1 MANKQKMV
9 FLPSRLTRG
18 NVVELV
24 GTLNFFFNVA
34 GQKVKDLFLR
44 FDNVSKVDV
53 LGILVLY
60 KFLEYSVMNSCFD
73 SPTFNLTFNKFLDN
87 EISKYGFS
95 SLITGLMNNKAK
107 EHYYR
112 NLDTQVTADF
122 IHAPIAILRGI
133 DMQSQKKKAQ
143 KEIAN
148 YYGDND
154 TTAMILQV
162 FSEVFQ
168 NFLSHAETD
177 NRSIVVMHGDKNK
190 IAIACADNGIGILKS
205 MSDNPTYAK
214 MKPTKLL
221 LKALERGVTSKEGS
235 NHLGYGLYY
244 INEVVSRLGGQLIIY
259 SDCYYLYNI
268 SGKISVTSLHNWN
281 GTIIYISIP
290 LHAAVTIDDIETEYN
305 QDIRIN
311 FI

>member
-34 GQKVKDLFLR
+34 GQKVKNMFLR

-60 KFLEYSVMNSCFD
+60 KFLEYSVMHSCFD

-87 EISKYGFS
+87 EISKFGFS

-122 IHAPIAILRGI
+122 IHAPIAILRGK

-205 MSDNPTYAK
+205 MSDNPTYANL
-214 MKPTKLL
+214 KPTKLL
-221 LKALERGVTSKEGS
+221 LKALERGVTSKEGT

-259 SDCYYLYNI
+259 SDRYYLYNI
-268 SGKISVTSLHNWN
+268 SGKINITSLHNWN

-305 QDIRIN
+305 QDIKIN